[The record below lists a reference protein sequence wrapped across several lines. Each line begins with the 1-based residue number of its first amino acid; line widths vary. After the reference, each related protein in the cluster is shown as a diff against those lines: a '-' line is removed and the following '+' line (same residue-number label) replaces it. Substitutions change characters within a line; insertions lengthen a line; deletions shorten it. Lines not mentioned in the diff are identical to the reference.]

1 MLGRMIRRILC
12 LSLLSVAAIPTTGIT
27 VSVMSFNIRYGTAPD
42 GEDSWDRRRDLVCD
56 VLRQANPD
64 FVGLQEALDFQID
77 QILAAIPGYAA
88 VGAGRDDGARK
99 GEHSSILYRDD
110 RWQVD
115 VSGTFWLSDTPGVP
129 GSRSWGNRIP
139 RIVTWGRFVERS
151 TGDSLWLFNTH
162 FDHQSQASRERSAE
176 LLARRIDARNPRDPV
191 IVTGDLNAGE
201 DNPAVL
207 HLLGGERGVP
217 RLVDTFRVLYPQAR
231 EVGTFHGFKGGT
243 TGAKIDYVLAEPGF
257 QVLEA
262 AIRRDHRDGRYP
274 SDHYPVTAT
283 LALPR

>member
-1 MLGRMIRRILC
+1 MLGRMIRWILC
-12 LSLLSVAAIPTTGIT
+12 LSLLPAAAIPTAGIT

-42 GEDSWDRRRDLVCD
+42 GEDSWDRRRDLVFD

-77 QILAAIPGYAA
+77 QILAAIPGYTA
-88 VGAGRDDGARK
+88 VGVGRDDGARE
-99 GEHSSILYRDD
+99 GEHSSILFRDN

-115 VSGTFWLSDTPGVP
+115 VSGTFWLSDTPDIP

-151 TGDSLWLFNTH
+151 TGDSLWIFNTH
-162 FDHQSQASRERSAE
+162 FDHQSQPSRERSAE
-176 LLARRIDARNPRDPV
+176 LLARRIDLREPRDPV

-207 HLLGGERGVP
+207 HLLGALQQTP
-217 RLVDTFRVLYPQAR
+217 RLVDTFRVLHRAAR
-231 EVGTFHGFKGGT
+231 DVGTFHGFKGGSGGT
-243 TGAKIDYVLAEPGF
+243 KIDYVLVEPGIR
-257 QVLEA
+257 VLEA
-262 AIRRDHRDGRYP
+262 AILRNDRQGRYP
-274 SDHYPVTAT
+274 SDHYPVIAR
-283 LALPR
+283 LVLPR